1 MSARLKVLFVTHTVD
16 PMGGAARSLRELVE
30 AWDVDADLMVARFNG
45 TPDDAAIRAFFGSR
59 VRRVFRR
66 WLAYDLCYRGRPR
79 FLESPRR
86 HALFPLMWRIE
97 RGRFHRF
104 VARQGYD
111 LVHLNSIVLHPMVRA
126 GGPFVLHVREI
137 LDGAQPQAL
146 ASAARAR
153 GVVFI
158 DEATRAPFAGTPLR
172 ASVVLNNPVDMRAV
186 GQPPPDAAAR
196 LGGDPAALTIFAMV
210 GTLIPEK
217 GVDVVL
223 ESFVALDAP
232 DARLLIVG
240 RGAPDYAARLR
251 AIAGGDR
258 RVVFWGEEPN
268 VAGIYT
274 LADWVVRGESYHC
287 VGRTVY
293 EALYAGCGAIVP
305 GDPQRHDFFE
315 FDRFSR
321 RIRFYRPADR
331 AELTRVF
338 AAARGHKLTAKH
350 GESNAPAYAA
360 AFDRFARE
368 IAADRAV

>member
-16 PMGGAARSLRELVE
+16 PMGGAARSLRELLE
-30 AWDVDADLMVARFNG
+30 AWDVDADLMVPRFNG
-45 TPDDAAIRAFFGSR
+45 APDDATIRAFFGTR
-59 VRRVFRR
+59 VRRIFRR
-66 WLAYDLCYRGRPR
+66 WLAYDMCYRGRPA

-86 HALFPLMWRIE
+86 WALFPLMWRLD
-97 RGRFHRF
+97 RDRFHRF
-104 VARQGYD
+104 VTRHGYD
-111 LVHLNSIVLHPMVRA
+111 LVHLNSIVLHPIVRA

-158 DEATRAPFAGTPLR
+158 DEATRAPFAATPLR

-186 GQPPPDAAAR
+186 GQAPADAAAR
-196 LGGDPAALTIFAMV
+196 LGGDPAALTIFAIV

-223 ESFVALDAP
+223 EAFAALDAP
-232 DARLLIVG
+232 DARLLVVG
-240 RGAPDYAARLR
+240 KGAPDYTARLR

-268 VAGIYT
+268 IAAVYT
-274 LADWVVRGESYHC
+274 LADWVVRGEPYHC

-293 EALYAGCGAIVP
+293 EALYSGCGVIVP
-305 GDPQRHDFFE
+305 GEPQRHAFFE
-315 FDRFSR
+315 FDRFSA
-321 RIRFYRPADR
+321 RICFYRPSDR
-331 AELTRVF
+331 AELTRAF
-338 AAARGHKLTAKH
+338 AAARGQKRTAKR